1 MAALARPGAAG
12 RAAIHR
18 RATTTS
24 AVASIP
30 KLSCIGVGG
39 RRGSAPSPTPRN
51 VAAAASRSGAACDGQ
66 RPSQPKPIRAPSP
79 ARNVAAAAASSSSG
93 EPAGDDGG
101 QPPSEQSQKPVRE
114 QLARYGLG
122 AFCAYGI
129 LSNLNAGVLIVIA
142 WMGVVKKLGVTPLDA
157 SHPQAAGAFAAAYA
171 ALYLTSN
178 LMRPVRLSLAVG
190 AAPFF
195 NRFLDS
201 VQRSL
206 RLSRPTAFGVMLL
219 MIATGT
225 ITTITLA
232 LAALGGF
239 PQGVP
244 SPEGLKDLMK
254 GLKEGVK
261 AAKQSAAA

>member
-1 MAALARPGAAG
+1 MAPALARPDAAG

-30 KLSCIGVGG
+30 KLGCIGVGG
-39 RRGSAPSPTPRN
+39 RRGSAPSP
-51 VAAAASRSGAACDGQ
+51 
-66 RPSQPKPIRAPSP
+66 SP
-79 ARNVAAAAASSSSG
+79 VAAAAAAPRRRNVVVAASSSSSSAAG
-93 EPAGDDGG
+93 GGASEPDD
-101 QPPSEQSQKPVRE
+101 QAPQSQKPIRE

-142 WMGVVKKLGVTPLDA
+142 WLGVVKKLGVTPLDA
-157 SHPQAAGAFAAAYA
+157 SNPQAAGLFAASYA

-178 LMRPVRLSLAVG
+178 LMRPVRLSLAIG

-195 NRFLDS
+195 NRFLDG
-201 VQRSL
+201 VQRRL
-206 RLSRPTAFGVMLL
+206 RLSRPAAFGVMLF

-239 PQGVP
+239 PQGIP

-261 AAKQSAAA
+261 AAKQAAAA